1 MITAEKLTLFT
12 TIGPTM
18 LAHLLDASGYKM
30 CAFKTAK
37 FLGITNGGQFCY
49 SVTYHDEAGTG
60 KNEVDKV
67 FVTYDRVNDSI
78 TADF

>member
-1 MITAEKLTLFT
+1 MITADKLKALT
-12 TIGPTM
+12 TCGPTM
-18 LAHLLDASGYKM
+18 LAKILDASGYSM

-49 SVTYHDEAGTG
+49 SVTYHDENGEGEAVG
-60 KNEVDKV
+60 KV
-67 FVTYDRVNDSI
+67 FLSYDHAADQV